1 MPQTKNLFEHVAAN
15 LPQNQSN
22 MRLWLSLL
30 GCFTSVERTIRRR
43 LLKEC
48 NATLPRFDALNALAN
63 FPKGLTMGELAA
75 LLMVSNGNVTGVIKR
90 LNEAGLVKQFTPERD
105 RRSQVVRLTRKGHD
119 AWEEMQAEY
128 SAAIDEL
135 FSEISSADIETLT
148 AKLMKAQAHIDK
160 SLGITKDD

>member
-1 MPQTKNLFEHVAAN
+1 MPHSKNLFEHLAAN
-15 LPQNQSN
+15 LPPGQGN

-43 LLKEC
+43 LLKKC
-48 NATLPRFDALNALAN
+48 HATLPRYDALNALAT
-63 FPKGLTMGELAA
+63 FPKGLTMGDLAS

-105 RRSQVVRLTRKGHD
+105 RRSQVVRLTKKGRD
-119 AWEEMQAEY
+119 ELKIMQAEY

-135 FSEISSADIETLT
+135 FQDLSPREVESLT
-148 AKLMKAQAHIDK
+148 RNLVKAQEHIDE
-160 SLGITKDD
+160 SL

>member
-1 MPQTKNLFEHVAAN
+1 MPQSRNLFEHIAEN
-15 LPQNQSN
+15 LPQDQSN

-30 GCFTSVERTIRRR
+30 GCFTSVERTIRKR

-105 RRSQVVRLTRKGHD
+105 RRSQVVRLTKKGRD
-119 AWEEMQAEY
+119 AWEEMQTEY
-128 SAAIDEL
+128 AAAIDALFREL
-135 FSEISSADIETLT
+135 SPGDIERLR
-148 AKLMKAQAHIDK
+148 KI
-160 SLGITKDD
+160 

>member
-1 MPQTKNLFEHVAAN
+1 
-15 LPQNQSN
+15 

-105 RRSQVVRLTRKGHD
+105 RRSQVVRLTKKGRD
-119 AWEEMQAEY
+119 AWEEMQTEY
-128 SAAIDEL
+128 AATIDEL
-135 FSEISSADIETLT
+135 FRGLSSDDIEAL
-148 AKLMKAQAHIDK
+148 AEKLMTAQARIDE
-160 SLGITKDD
+160 SLGIAKDD